1 MSRLFAIALAIAGAA
16 AGDYSHGHGH
26 GHSHSHSHGHYPHYP
41 YQNYDPWANSSSTN
55 PTSGWYSPYQQYSP
69 PKIAYKPGPLKSP
82 EYATCTMVAANNFVN
97 TMSL

>member
-16 AGDYSHGHGH
+16 AGDYRGHSH
-26 GHSHSHSHGHYPHYP
+26 GHSHSHSHGHYPQYP
-41 YQNYDPWANSSSTN
+41 YQNYDPWANSSSSN

-82 EYATCTMVAANNFVN
+82 EYAICQIEGGTNSFTN
-97 TMSL
+97 T